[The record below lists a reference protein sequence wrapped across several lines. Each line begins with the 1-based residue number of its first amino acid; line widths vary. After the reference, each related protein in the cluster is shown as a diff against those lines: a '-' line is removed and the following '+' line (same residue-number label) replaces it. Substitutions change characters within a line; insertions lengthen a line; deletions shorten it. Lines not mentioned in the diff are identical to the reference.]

1 MQRSIFKPILAGIL
15 FGAFVFFTGP
25 LILIVL
31 LLKFIFTPFGMSRWR
46 MSHWGGPRPWGYA
59 FAGAGPSGPGFG
71 FADRIRSMSD
81 EEYGQFKSKM
91 QDRFP
96 GCGWHGRSET
106 HSPVS
111 EQEQKP
117 A

>member
-31 LLKFIFTPFGMSRWR
+31 LLKFIFTPFGMGRWR
-46 MSHWGGPRPWGYA
+46 MSYWGGPRPWGYA
-59 FAGAGPSGPGFG
+59 FAGAGPNGQGFG

-96 GCGWHGRSET
+96 GCGWHGRSE
-106 HSPVS
+106 PQGPAS
-111 EQEQKP
+111 EHDQKP

>member
-1 MQRSIFKPILAGIL
+1 MQRSIFNPILAGIL

-46 MSHWGGPRPWGYA
+46 MSNWGGPGPWRHAYA
-59 FAGAGPSGPGFG
+59 GFGSQGPGFG

-91 QDRFP
+91 QERFP
-96 GCGWHGRSET
+96 GCGWHDRQNARGFN
-106 HSPVS
+106 
-111 EQEQKP
+111 QGQDQKP
-117 A
+117 Q